1 MDGNMWGKLIHGIS
15 RDLAPLLLPFVGRM
29 ESTKVDGLTK
39 LQKKKEKKS
48 DILWLPLNTRRK
60 DERYREI
67 EIGRSLLL
75 VKFVKRSLNA
85 VDLTRNDRKVDG
97 IVMKRDWLST
107 SRWQSSHLASNESR
121 IRRLSLA
128 RYSKACGETL
138 MRRSIPRGTESRT
151 FSARLPGS

>member
-15 RDLAPLLLPFVGRM
+15 RDLASLLLPFVGRM

-39 LQKKKEKKS
+39 LQKKKKS

-60 DERYREI
+60 DGRYREI

>member
-15 RDLAPLLLPFVGRM
+15 RDLASLLLPFVGRM

-39 LQKKKEKKS
+39 LQKKKKS

-85 VDLTRNDRKVDG
+85 VDLTRNDRKVDE

-121 IRRLSLA
+121 IRRLRLA

>member
-15 RDLAPLLLPFVGRM
+15 RDLASLLLPFVGRM

-39 LQKKKEKKS
+39 LQKKKKS

-60 DERYREI
+60 DGRYREI
-67 EIGRSLLL
+67 EIERSLLL

-128 RYSKACGETL
+128 RYSKACRETL

>member
-15 RDLAPLLLPFVGRM
+15 RDLASLLLPFVGRM

-39 LQKKKEKKS
+39 LQKKKKS

-60 DERYREI
+60 DGRYREI
-67 EIGRSLLL
+67 EIERSLLL

-85 VDLTRNDRKVDG
+85 VDLTRNDRKVDE

>member
-15 RDLAPLLLPFVGRM
+15 RDLASLLLPFVGRM

-39 LQKKKEKKS
+39 LQKKKKS

-85 VDLTRNDRKVDG
+85 VDLTRNDRKVDE